1 MQEPIK
7 NIISSFANGE
17 SNGLEI
23 FFNQP
28 GGRKYLENIS
38 LILINTLP
46 HNYSE
51 KEKLF
56 LDFVAVLDGLQ
67 QQVRQKQGG
76 AILDELFKAES

>member
-17 SNGLEI
+17 SYGLEI
-23 FFNQP
+23 FFSQP